1 MAARRETKTEDINED
16 IIFKHNLLVDHL
28 SVHMV
33 EDDFQS
39 LIKLFKDCPHAPKDL
54 INITTVQELFV
65 KLKKNENI
73 SIGRYEYFTERLE
86 KVDKSLASY
95 VRREEQ
101 EIRYILNS
109 GLSPAKRLRMGQEC
123 IQQLNSDS
131 NINPVGA
138 ERVSQLMNSFISG
151 AVPGQTESNAS
162 SENAGTIANP
172 EIFCG
177 AVANPTTGNC
187 NQLTVIYNDLRKYK
201 DEFNIETMK
210 VKHAENLSIGEQTVL
225 PPGGPPVSDL
235 SAGSSSHSQ
244 KIHH

>member
-101 EIRYILNS
+101 EIRYI
-109 GLSPAKRLRMGQEC
+109 
-123 IQQLNSDS
+123 LNSDS

-244 KIHH
+244 SKFHR